1 MGNSLSLPL
10 VINTY
15 LIGRYFE
22 TRQILFPIKTSP
34 TNFSTQRSL
43 LPEPVVAMMPIK
55 WWFSK
60 SICTMVECCLPS
72 LFAYLHFYSLNYLSV
87 PVWTHG
93 FLLLWV
99 TFILQVISSLILLSC
114 SNCPRHSHWKTLQLG
129 SYIFSIKSH
138 HFSTLPYSPIQK
150 DSLGLSH
157 SFPAPALQSV
167 QGVLVF
173 TGEYLKNKI
182 FGS

>member
-60 SICTMVECCLPS
+60 SICTMAKCWPSFLICLFTFLFTELLICTCVNSWIPHSAGYFYYPSYIQSYPSFLLKLSQTWSLEDPSIWFLYFFNQVPS
-72 LFAYLHFYSLNYLSV
+72 LFNTA
-87 PVWTHG
+87 
-93 FLLLWV
+93 
-99 TFILQVISSLILLSC
+99 
-114 SNCPRHSHWKTLQLG
+114 
-129 SYIFSIKSH
+129 
-138 HFSTLPYSPIQK
+138 SPIQK
-150 DSLGLSH
+150 DSLGSSH
-157 SFPAPALQSV
+157 SFPVPALQSV

-173 TGEYLKNKI
+173 TGEYLKHKI